1 MTVKNIQEVNEAVII
16 LRHFIDLSAR
26 LLPILY
32 KLDKIV
38 EPTDADIRDKNRILE
53 VFQSYNFETQT
64 SNLLLESNVLELIKQ
79 CYLEIQNNELSLAK
93 DDSFLAFLE
102 EYNRLKNNWRIIENN

>member
-26 LLPILY
+26 LLPILF
-32 KLDKIV
+32 KLDKIA
-38 EPTDADIRDKNRILE
+38 EPTEADIRDKNRILE
-53 VFQSYNFETQT
+53 VFQTYNFETQT
-64 SNLLLESNVLELIKQ
+64 SRLLLESNVLELIKQ
-79 CYLEIQNNELSLAK
+79 CYLEIQNSEYSGSK
-93 DDSFLAFLE
+93 EDRFVAFLE